1 MTRSNAR
8 EIACHLVFEMNF
20 NNITA
25 GEALQTLMD
34 DGYYPTLKTETDVY
48 AEKPDGKQLEYL
60 TSVVQGVQAKREEL
74 EGYIRKYAIG
84 WDLKRISRTA
94 LAVLRCAICEILYMD
109 DIPNAA
115 AINEAV
121 ELDKGYDE
129 PDVVSFVNGVLGRIA
144 RQTQLP
150 ADAAFDA
157 ALTPRVDESADETDS
172 DDPIV
177 LDTTDMDD

>member
-74 EGYIRKYAIG
+74 EGYISKYSVGWSLGRIARMAVAIMEVCMYE
-84 WDLKRISRTA
+84 A
-94 LAVLRCAICEILYMD
+94 LYID
-109 DIPNAA
+109 DAPVSA

-121 ELDKGYDE
+121 QLAKGYEE
-129 PDVVSFVNGVLGRIA
+129 PETVAFINGVLGSFVRGELA
-144 RQTQLP
+144 QEAEPTAEAEAVP
-150 ADAAFDA
+150 SE
-157 ALTPRVDESADETDS
+157 TPGE
-172 DDPIV
+172 V
-177 LDTTDMDD
+177 LAPSEEGCTEG